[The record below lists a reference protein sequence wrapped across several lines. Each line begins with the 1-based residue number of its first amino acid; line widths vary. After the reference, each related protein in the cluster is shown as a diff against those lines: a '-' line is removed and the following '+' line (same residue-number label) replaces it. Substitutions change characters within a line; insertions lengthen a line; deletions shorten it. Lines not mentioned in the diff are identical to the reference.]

1 MKLDWRVKVFRYPI
15 KKRLYDAFVEL
26 LAYPRM
32 WFSSISFWIFHVTM
46 ILMIISW
53 LAMDLPFFITGLDES
68 IFEPGGLVYPI
79 RIFHRFVGAA
89 FVVAFV
95 LYAIQLFTNER
106 LRGGLEPFDYIEFG
120 LIATLVVYG
129 VSYTLSSVLGYA
141 FSFLPLTIVKFSL
154 PWRPGVFVVPLHI
167 FIVYGWFLSSII
179 FNGAIMK
186 AMACIAI
193 VFIRSVS
200 LPEITRLK
208 FKIER
213 KRPFKN
219 LTKYGV
225 LQLLACGKCG
235 DCIDACPVYEHM
247 KDEPFSPRT
256 RVLRYKRKM
265 LKQRGL
271 ISLLFKRKVSDSD
284 AKELSDVLYGCTL
297 CGRCITLCP
306 NELDL
311 VNLFKAARESAFALG
326 SAPEIIR
333 NISSSINAEK
343 NLYGLPN
350 ESRTDWIEFES
361 AKVPRKR
368 KAETVYFIGCLT
380 SYSGRLNKIAKSI
393 SAILNYLG
401 EDWTILGE
409 GEWCCGAPLELSGA
423 TTSLG
428 EIAKHNVEAIEVMG
442 AKRVI
447 FNCPACYRMFKEVYP
462 RILGRELK
470 FECIHVVDYLSSK
483 LREGKLTPKRK
494 FDGVV
499 TYHDPCELSRLLGL
513 INEPRLIISRFASR
527 IVELPENKMAGKC
540 CGGGGVM
547 KAILPDA
554 SNKLAAARIEQ
565 VKDVEAE
572 LLLSACPSCYLTLG
586 DVVMM
591 EELPIRV
598 IDIVELVA
606 EQLELI

>member
-15 KKRLYDAFVEL
+15 RKRLHDVFVEL

-32 WFSSISFWIFHVTM
+32 LFSSISFWIFHVTM
-46 ILMIISW
+46 ALMIISW
-53 LAMDLPFFITGLDES
+53 LAMDFPFFITGWNES

-95 LYAIQLFTNER
+95 LYAIQLFTNKR
-106 LRGGLEPFDYIEFG
+106 LRGGLGSFDYVEFG
-120 LIATLVVYG
+120 LIAALVVYG
-129 VSYTLSSVLGYA
+129 VSYTLSSVLGRA
-141 FSFLPLTIVKFSL
+141 FAFLPSTIIKFSL

-167 FIVYGWFLSSII
+167 FIVYGWFLSSIL

-186 AMACIAI
+186 AIACIAI
-193 VFIRSVS
+193 VFTRSVS
-200 LPEITRLK
+200 LPEIAKLGLK
-208 FKIER
+208 IDG

-219 LTKYGV
+219 LTRYGV

-256 RVLRYKRKM
+256 RVLKYRRKA

-271 ISLLFKRKVSDSD
+271 ISLVFKRKISNSD

-326 SAPEIIR
+326 SAPEIVG
-333 NISSSINAEK
+333 NISSSITAEK

-361 AKVPRKR
+361 AEVPRKR
-368 KAETVYFIGCLT
+368 KAETIYFIGCLT
-380 SYSGRLNKIAKSI
+380 SYSGRLNRIAKSV
-393 SAILNYLG
+393 SAILNHLG

-409 GEWCCGAPLELSGA
+409 EEWCCGAPLEFSGA
-423 TTSLG
+423 TVG
-428 EIAKHNVEAIEVMG
+428 FKEIVEHNVEAVEAMG
-442 AKRVI
+442 AKQVI
-447 FNCPACYRMFKEVYP
+447 FNCPACYRMFKEAYP
-462 RILGRELK
+462 RVLGRELK

-483 LREGKLTPKRK
+483 LQEGKLTPKRK
-494 FDGVV
+494 FEGIV
-499 TYHDPCELSRLLGL
+499 TYHDPCELSRLAGL
-513 INEPRLIISRFASR
+513 INEPRLIISSFASSF
-527 IVELPENKMAGKC
+527 VELPENKMAGKC

-565 VKDVEAE
+565 VKGVKAE

-586 DVVMM
+586 DVVVM

-598 IDIVELVA
+598 IDIVEFVA
-606 EQLELI
+606 EQLGLI